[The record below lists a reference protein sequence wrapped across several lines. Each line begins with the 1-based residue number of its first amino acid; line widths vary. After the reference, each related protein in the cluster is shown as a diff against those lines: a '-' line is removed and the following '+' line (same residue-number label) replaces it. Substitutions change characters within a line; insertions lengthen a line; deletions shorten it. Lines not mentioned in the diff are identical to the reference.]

1 MLKMYLTKVVENGE
15 DLYLGPIIKAY
26 STEEA
31 WRIAIK
37 HELTVIGEVPELH
50 YKPRGVSCH

>member
-1 MLKMYLTKVVENGE
+1 MYLTKVVENGE